1 MQSHPVSQIGS
12 GPPSPDISPF
22 LSQAKDWNEWF
33 VLAIVSFIYAHGSV
47 FESPFNLLNLTFWV
61 NYKLQN
67 TQEKNEFIF

>member
-33 VLAIVSFIYAHGSV
+33 VLAIVSFIYAHRSV
-47 FESPFNLLNLTFWV
+47 FESPFNLFKFNFLGW
-61 NYKLQN
+61 LQIAKY
-67 TQEKNEFIF
+67 TEKKEFIF